1 MPGNRRRKLKPQH
14 SEQQDPPQLSQP
26 AVSSPTFS
34 SNTGVSMTSAPWR
47 LKHEMMALKALS
59 RMAISLGPKSRV
71 PWHEGRKGARD
82 TLG

>member
-1 MPGNRRRKLKPQH
+1 MPRKGRKLSSQH
-14 SEQQDPPQLSQP
+14 SELLSQP

-47 LKHEMMALKALS
+47 LKQEMMALKALS

-71 PWHEGRKGARD
+71 PWGEGTKGTKD